1 MKVIIAALIF
11 VGIAI
16 FLMCFNIIFRGKDFP
31 DTEISHNKEM
41 RKRGIICAKEDE
53 LRTWR
58 KKGKNHRGG
67 CDDDFCVSCTEICA
81 AKTIMK
87 EKENKN

>member
-11 VGIAI
+11 LGIAI
-16 FLMCFNIIFRGKDFP
+16 FLMCFNIIFRGTDFP

-58 KKGKNHRGG
+58 KKVKNDKGG
-67 CDDDFCVSCTEICA
+67 CDDDFCVSCNEICA

-87 EKENKN
+87 EKENKK